1 MAVHRTRWLDVDDD
15 RVGSILQVIQQLPS
29 KGYSLK
35 MLVNDMRSDIQQAL
49 DRGYSYPELATI
61 LTKQGIKIAP
71 RTLREYL
78 KQGKP
83 KAKPKPPPGTTPPK
97 QRQSTAPIVAPP
109 TSCTLTPGRSE
120 TIGDFVEMAD
130 DL

>member
-29 KGYSLK
+29 KGNSLK
-35 MLVNDMRSDIQQAL
+35 MVINDMRSDIQQAL
-49 DRGYSYPELATI
+49 DRGYSYPELAAI

-71 RTLREYL
+71 RTLREYV
-78 KQGKP
+78 KQGKT
-83 KAKPKPPPGTTPPK
+83 KAKPKPTPGITPAK
-97 QRQSTAPIVAPP
+97 QRPSTGPIVAPP
-109 TSCTLTPGRSE
+109 TSCT
-120 TIGDFVEMAD
+120 IGDFVDIAD

>member
-15 RVGSILQVIQQLPS
+15 RVGSILQVIQQLPR

-49 DRGYSYPELATI
+49 DRGYSYPELAAI

-71 RTLREYL
+71 RTLRAYV
-78 KQGKP
+78 KQGKA
-83 KAKPKPPPGTTPPK
+83 KAKPKPTPGTTPAK
-97 QRQSTAPIVAPP
+97 QRQSTAPIVASP
-109 TSCTLTPGRSE
+109 TSC
-120 TIGDFVEMAD
+120 TIGDFVDIAD

>member
-15 RVGSILQVIQQLPS
+15 RLGSILQVIQQLPS

-49 DRGYSYPELATI
+49 DRGYSYPELAAI

-71 RTLREYL
+71 RTLRAYV
-78 KQGKP
+78 KQGKA
-83 KAKPKPPPGTTPPK
+83 KAKPRPTPGITSAK
-97 QRQSTAPIVAPP
+97 QRQSTAPIEAPP
-109 TSCTLTPGRSE
+109 TSCT
-120 TIGDFVEMAD
+120 IGDFVDIAD

>member
-15 RVGSILQVIQQLPS
+15 RVGSILQIIQQLPS

-35 MLVNDMRSDIQQAL
+35 MVINDMRSDIQQAL
-49 DRGYSYPELATI
+49 DRGYSYPELAAI

-71 RTLREYL
+71 RTLRKYL
-78 KQGKP
+78 KQGKA
-83 KAKPKPPPGTTPPK
+83 KAKPKPPPGPTPAK

-109 TSCTLTPGRSE
+109 QSC